1 MIALWTPSLTAFVLV
16 LVLVLDLDRNLDRNL
31 DRETVSSSTSTGETP
46 EYEYD
51 QEALRL
57 PFKAGL
63 LSLVFH
69 HHE

>member
-16 LVLVLDLDRNLDRNL
+16 LDLNRNLDRNL
-31 DRETVSSSTSTGETP
+31 DRETVSSRTSTSTGETP